1 MSYLSFACYL
11 TLTRSFTASCSFFSF
26 SLNARLLVMLSPAG
40 FRKDAILLN
49 FAVEAFQRGLERL
62 ILAALE
68 ARSAPH
74 IDKSSRHLY
83 PPSRG
88 LFFEVASYLSSISC
102 ILRGPAQNYS
112 GVGLPCQDFA
122 CCCVCCA
129 AFLPKAIRKTKKPMI
144 MMLNRLMVRSSR
156 IAAAVRFTAF
166 GPW

>member
-62 ILAALE
+62 ILADL
-68 ARSAPH
+68 
-74 IDKSSRHLY
+74 DFRHLY